1 MLELWW
7 PFLLLIVVFIAGG
20 WIMMRA
26 IGTGS
31 DGSYLGLMKRQAEA
45 MEAQVVLQSQLLDEM
60 RRHNELVAQA
70 QSEDPKGTRE

>member
-20 WIMMRA
+20 WIVMRA

-45 MEAQVVLQSQLLDEM
+45 MEAQVVLQ
-60 RRHNELVAQA
+60 
-70 QSEDPKGTRE
+70 